1 MFYFFLMR
9 RRTPRATRT
18 DTLFPYTTLFR
29 STAAL
34 VRVPELR
41 GPDTGRRSPNADAS
55 RVQEGRR
62 GETERRPSRGRPE
75 HRRLTSGM
83 SDSATAAEGDAA
95 EAGADIGSIDYR
107 VEPPSRSEEQTSELK
122 SLMRIS
128 YAVYCLT
135 KKKQR

>member
-41 GPDTGRRSPNADAS
+41 GPDTGRRSPNPDAS

-83 SDSATAAEGDAA
+83 SDSATAAEGHAT

-107 VEPPSRSEEQTSELK
+107 AEPPSPWSTEARRDGKGGVRSG
-122 SLMRIS
+122 RVGG
-128 YAVYCLT
+128 AP
-135 KKKQR
+135 